1 MINLQPLSYSQHKH
15 IKIITRHGSEFGEAV
30 HTAPVQLNELE
41 NMCAQTPVCFM
52 KNTETGQ
59 FGMYAILGF
68 NEGENLFLNND
79 QWRLDYIPLQF
90 RCQPFA
96 PRPEQ
101 QPHATSAQC
110 ISINIHSKRISTT
123 EGEALFNEDR
133 TPTSY
138 LSGIQNSLTDIAR
151 AAQPTRLFI
160 ETLVNNNLVEAAT
173 IAITFNNGDT
183 FNYKGLYTINLDKLE
198 EITHAARVEP
208 LEQLHIN
215 PHHALLTQLEQQH
228 YLAPITWLTQ
238 SLGNFQKLIA
248 LKNAK
253 LNKAE

>member
-1 MINLQPLSYSQHKH
+1 MINLQPLSYSHHKQ

-59 FGMYAILGF
+59 FGLHAILGF

-96 PRPEQ
+96 LGPEQ

-110 ISINIHSKRISTT
+110 ISINIHSKRISII
-123 EGEALFNEDR
+123 EGEALFNEDG

-138 LSGIQNSLTDIAR
+138 LSGIKNSLADIAKG
-151 AAQPTRLFI
+151 AHPTRLFI
-160 ETLVNNNLVEAAT
+160 DTLVDSGLVEAAT
-173 IAITFNNGDT
+173 LAVTFNNGDM
-183 FNYKGLYTINLDKLE
+183 FNYNGLYTINIDKLE
-198 EITHAARVEP
+198 ELTHAARSESQSQSRANLNHVF
-208 LEQLHIN
+208 LK
-215 PHHALLTQLEQQH
+215 QLEQQH
-228 YLAPITWLTQ
+228 FLAPITWLTQ
-238 SLGNFQKLIA
+238 SLGNFKKLIT
-248 LKNAK
+248 LKNTK
-253 LNKAE
+253 LNKVE